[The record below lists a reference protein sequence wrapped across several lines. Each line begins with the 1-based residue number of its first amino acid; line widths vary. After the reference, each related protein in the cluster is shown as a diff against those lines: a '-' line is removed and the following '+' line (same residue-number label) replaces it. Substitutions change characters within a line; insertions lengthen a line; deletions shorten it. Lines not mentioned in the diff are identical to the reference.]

1 MNIRKKP
8 KYKID
13 RRLGVNLWGRPK
25 SPFNKR
31 DTKPGEHGQ
40 INRNRKQS
48 DYSLQLVA
56 KQKLKKYYG
65 NINERQ
71 FKSYYKEASAKKG
84 DTGQILIELL
94 ERRLDAALYRMKF
107 SPTIFSSRQFVSHG
121 HIRVNGKKINIPSY
135 RISDGDEIS
144 LSDKSK
150 QIPSVLLAVQS
161 KDREVPDYLT
171 VDYVKMKGIF
181 VKTPQLKDV
190 PYPVEMEPNLVVEF
204 YSR

>member
-25 SPFNKR
+25 SPYNKR
-31 DTKPGEHGQ
+31 ETRPGEHGQ
-40 INRNRKQS
+40 INRRKHS

-65 NINERQ
+65 NITERQ
-71 FKSYYKEASAKKG
+71 FKKYYKEASAKKG
-84 DTGQILIELL
+84 DTGLILIELL
-94 ERRLDAALYRMKF
+94 ERRLDAVLYRMKF
-107 SPTIFSSRQFVSHG
+107 SLTVFSSRQFVSHG
-121 HIRVNGKKINIPSY
+121 HIKVNGKKINIPSY

-161 KDREVPDYLT
+161 KDRDVPDYLT
-171 VDYVKMKGIF
+171 VDYVKMKGTF
-181 VKTPQLKDV
+181 VKAPQIKDV
-190 PYPVEMEPNLVVEF
+190 PYPVEMEPNLVIEF

>member
-1 MNIRKKP
+1 MNIRKNP

-31 DTKPGEHGQ
+31 ESSPGEHGQ
-40 INRNRKQS
+40 RNKKYS

-65 NINERQ
+65 NVTEKQ
-71 FKSYYKEASAKKG
+71 FKKYYKEASSKKG

-94 ERRLDAALYRMKF
+94 ERRLDAVLYRMKF
-107 SPTIFSSRQFVSHG
+107 STTIFSSRQFVSHG
-121 HIRVNGKKINIPSY
+121 HVKINGKKINIPSY
-135 RISDGDEIS
+135 RINDGDEVS

-161 KDREVPDYLT
+161 KEREVPDYLN

-181 VKTPQLKDV
+181 LKAPLLKDV

>member
-25 SPFNKR
+25 SPYNKR
-31 DTKPGEHGQ
+31 EPRPGEHGQ
-40 INRNRKQS
+40 INRRKHS

-65 NINERQ
+65 NITEKQ
-71 FKSYYKEASAKKG
+71 FKKYYKEASAKKG
-84 DTGQILIELL
+84 DTGLILIELL
-94 ERRLDAALYRMKF
+94 ERRLDAVLYRMKF
-107 SPTIFSSRQFVSHG
+107 SLTVFASRQFVSHG
-121 HIRVNGKKINIPSY
+121 HIKVNGKKINIPSY

-161 KDREVPDYLT
+161 KDRDVPDYLT
-171 VDYVKMKGIF
+171 VDYVKMKGTF
-181 VKTPQLKDV
+181 VKAPQIKDV
-190 PYPVEMEPNLVVEF
+190 PYPVEMEPNLVIEF

>member
-25 SPFNKR
+25 SPYNKR
-31 DTKPGEHGQ
+31 ETRPGEHGQ
-40 INRNRKQS
+40 ITRRKHS

-65 NINERQ
+65 NITEKQ
-71 FKSYYKEASAKKG
+71 FKKYYKEASAKKG
-84 DTGQILIELL
+84 DTGLILIELL
-94 ERRLDAALYRMKF
+94 ERRLDAVLYRMKF
-107 SPTIFSSRQFVSHG
+107 SLTVFASRQFVSHG
-121 HIRVNGKKINIPSY
+121 HIKVNGKKINIPSY

-161 KDREVPDYLT
+161 KDRDVPDYLT
-171 VDYVKMKGIF
+171 VDYVKMKGTF
-181 VKTPQLKDV
+181 VKAPQIKDV
-190 PYPVEMEPNLVVEF
+190 PYPVEMEPNLVIEF